1 MEGWGG
7 GVLKGSGGGGGTI
20 GWGFQV
26 MLIPLIYLI
35 SGWRWALFTSDVPL
49 LGKTD
54 EREGNRERE
63 WWGWVRMN
71 GYQKMEQERQ
81 RRRIA
86 EWFPGP
92 GGGMA
97 GARCDCASW
106 SRNEVRCGWTF
117 DRPPGSTSFAC
128 LWSRAGRAW
137 GISSDCSQQY
147 RLPACLPGSLT
158 DRLAD
163 WVRDYLPTWSTE

>member
-7 GVLKGSGGGGGTI
+7 GVLKGSGGGGTI

-49 LGKTD
+49 LEKTD
-54 EREGNRERE
+54 ERETERE
-63 WWGWVRMN
+63 WWGWVRMSE
-71 GYQKMEQERQ
+71 YQKTEQERQ

-86 EWFPGP
+86 DWFPGT

-106 SRNEVRCGWTF
+106 SCNEVRCGWTF

-128 LWSRAGRAW
+128 LWSRAGRVW
-137 GISSDCSQQY
+137 GIGSDCSQ
-147 RLPACLPGSLT
+147 
-158 DRLAD
+158 
-163 WVRDYLPTWSTE
+163 DYWSTDWLLGWLKYLRAKPWTW